1 MKEVPG
7 VERPQQQMAVPLSSR
22 YHSIAL
28 LLSLLELR
36 RVVVLQVNHHVGCG
50 TVIRKLLWT
59 QLAKHCGS
67 LLLVLLNELPTLGW
81 KAKIVPNST
90 FDFLQGQ
97 EFVLRRLATK

>member
-1 MKEVPG
+1 MLKG
-7 VERPQQQMAVPLSSR
+7 LSNRWLSLRPLSSR

-36 RVVVLQVNHHVGCG
+36 PVVVLQVNHRVGCG
-50 TVIRKLLWT
+50 TMIRKLLWT

-90 FDFLQGQ
+90 FGFLQGQ
-97 EFVLRRLATK
+97 EFVVRRLATK

>member
-1 MKEVPG
+1 MLKG
-7 VERPQQQMAVPLSSR
+7 LSNRWLSLRPLSCR

-36 RVVVLQVNHHVGCG
+36 RVVVPQVNHHVGCG
-50 TVIRKLLWT
+50 IVIRKLLWT

-81 KAKIVPNST
+81 KAKIVPNSN
-90 FDFLQGQ
+90 FGFLQGQ
-97 EFVLRRLATK
+97 EFALRRLATK